1 MQLKVAYCVQTVRV
15 KPTRWDNKNEKNNMK
30 NANKKFTCHR
40 DGTVSF
46 YNGFT
51 WERSKNIPAHVWR
64 ALTPGE
70 STRANT
76 AIHGLTA
83 AEQKELRRE
92 RKTELAADRQTY
104 AEMSQCERDA
114 HDNL

>member
-1 MQLKVAYCVQTVRV
+1 MQ
-15 KPTRWDNKNEKNNMK
+15 

-51 WERSKNIPAHVWR
+51 WERSKTIPSHVWDGF
-64 ALTPGE
+64 TPE
-70 STRANT
+70 EATKANT

-83 AEQKELRRE
+83 GEQKDLRRE
-92 RKTELAADRQTY
+92 RAAELRADRQTY
-104 AEMSQCERDA
+104 EQMSQVERDA

>member
-1 MQLKVAYCVQTVRV
+1 
-15 KPTRWDNKNEKNNMK
+15 MK
-30 NANKKFTCHR
+30 KLNKFTCHR
-40 DGTVSF
+40 DGSVTF

-51 WERSKNIPAHVWR
+51 WERSRHIPSHVWGGF
-64 ALTPGE
+64 TPE
-70 STRANT
+70 QSIRANT
-76 AIHGLTA
+76 AIHGLTP

-92 RKTELAADRQTY
+92 CAAELAADRQTY

>member
-1 MQLKVAYCVQTVRV
+1 
-15 KPTRWDNKNEKNNMK
+15 MK
-30 NANKKFTCHR
+30 NANKKFTIHR

-51 WERSKNIPAHVWR
+51 WERAKNIPSHVWG
-64 ALTPGE
+64 AFAPE
-70 STRANT
+70 QSTRANA
-76 AIHGLTA
+76 AIHGLRA

-92 RKTELAADRQTY
+92 RSVELAADRQTY
-104 AEMSQCERDA
+104 KEMSQRVRDA

>member
-1 MQLKVAYCVQTVRV
+1 
-15 KPTRWDNKNEKNNMK
+15 MK

-51 WERSKNIPAHVWR
+51 WERARNMPAHVWNG
-64 ALTPGE
+64 LTTDE
-70 STRANT
+70 RTRANT
-76 AIHGLTA
+76 AIHGLSA
-83 AEQKELRRE
+83 SEQRELRRE
-92 RKTELAADRQTY
+92 RAAELKSDRETY
-104 AEMSQCERDA
+104 EQMSQVERDA

>member
-1 MQLKVAYCVQTVRV
+1 
-15 KPTRWDNKNEKNNMK
+15 MK

-51 WERSKNIPAHVWR
+51 WERSKNMPSHVWT
-64 ALTPGE
+64 ALTPNE
-70 STRANT
+70 VVRANT
-76 AIHGLTA
+76 AIHGLTRL
-83 AEQKELRRE
+83 EQKELRAE
-92 RKTELAADRQTY
+92 RTAELAADRETY
-104 AEMSQCERDA
+104 AQMSQTERDA